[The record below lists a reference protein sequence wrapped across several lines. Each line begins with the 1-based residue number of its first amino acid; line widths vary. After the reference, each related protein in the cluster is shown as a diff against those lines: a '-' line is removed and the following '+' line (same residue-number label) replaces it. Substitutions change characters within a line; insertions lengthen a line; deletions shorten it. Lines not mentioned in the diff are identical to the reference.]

1 MSAKMDTQ
9 FIDSIPTAFRE
20 GDANADE
27 KLEELENVAL
37 VREISRII
45 ASADFDA
52 LGDFVADDVVLEI
65 IGPSEMPFAGTY
77 NGREQVIEVTRH
89 NFSLLENQVPQ
100 ILSVVAQGNA
110 VVLLG
115 RETAR
120 FRQTGNDYEMHWMQ
134 HYTFRDGKLVT
145 MIELIDSA
153 ALVNAAKPAV

>member
-1 MSAKMDTQ
+1 MSAKMDTK

-20 GDANADE
+20 GDAKADE

-37 VREISRII
+37 VKEIFRVI
-45 ASADFDA
+45 ASNDFNA
-52 LGDFVADDVVLEI
+52 MGDFLADDVALEI
-65 IGPSEMPFAGTY
+65 LGPSGMPFAGTY
-77 NGREQVIEVTRH
+77 NGREQVIEITRH

-120 FRQTGNDYEMHWMQ
+120 LRQTGSDYELHWMQ
-134 HYTFRDGKLVT
+134 HYTFREGKLVK
-145 MIELIDSA
+145 MIELIDTA
-153 ALVNAAKPAV
+153 ALVNAAKPVV